1 MDDGHSGKFSTVLF
15 DLDGVI
21 TGEQAYWKAAALTVY
36 EYFHEDLELNS
47 EFCYEEADSIMDT
60 VFSYQE
66 TVVTLK
72 SLGLNSNWDLA
83 YAVIL
88 STDILKSEG
97 IEDEEIFAMVPEFL
111 ADKNILAPEL
121 LDVLAQEYEEIFNY
135 PEGYARKGGGF
146 YDEIVKKFQHW
157 YLGDDGYVAQYHE
170 MVPMEKGNIGL
181 VDSEEPL
188 LGLTETQTLLKKLRD
203 AGYVLGIGSGRPRME
218 LERPL
223 KNWGVFDCFDPNRIV
238 SYDDVLDW
246 QTQYEEQYN
255 TDEKLVKPHPFQ
267 FIKGAYGTDFSLEKL
282 NKKEDFSH
290 VLVVGDALCD
300 LIAAHDA
307 GCKFCAVLTGVDGKD
322 ARTFFENMGADY
334 ILEDATELPE
344 LLLPKE

>member
-1 MDDGHSGKFSTVLF
+1 MDDGHSGKFHTILF

-47 EFCYEEADSIMDT
+47 EFCYENADSIMDT

-88 STDILKSEG
+88 TTDILKSEG
-97 IEDEEIFAMVPEFL
+97 IEDEEIFGLVSDFL
-111 ADKNILAPEL
+111 TEKNILAPEL
-121 LDVLAQEYEEIFNY
+121 LEVLAQEYEEIFNY
-135 PEGYARKGGGF
+135 PEGYARKGGEF
-146 YDEIVKKFQHW
+146 YDGIVKKFQHW
-157 YLGDDGYVAQYHE
+157 YLGDDGYVAQYGE
-170 MVPMEKGNIGL
+170 SVPMEKGATGL
-181 VDSEEPL
+181 VDAEEPL
-188 LGLTETQTLLKKLRD
+188 LGLSETQALLRSLHH
-203 AGYVLGIGSGRPRME
+203 AGFSLGIGSGRPRQE

-223 KNWGVFDCFDPNRIV
+223 KNWGVFDCFDSTRIV
-238 SYDDVLDW
+238 SYDDVLFW
-246 QTQYEEQYN
+246 QKQYAEQYQ

-267 FIKGAYGTDFSLEKL
+267 FVKGALGTEFSLEHL
-282 NKKEDFSH
+282 QNKQDFSR

-344 LLLPKE
+344 ILLSN